1 MADAY
6 IGNRPFYGRTV
17 PELEAM
23 LRSAQDELAGFV
35 TSTSADSTSV
45 QRQQTLSVQ
54 SRIRLLRKELSLL
67 APDKWPADAPLKRT
81 TPQFL

>member
-17 PELEAM
+17 PELEKM
-23 LRSAQDELAGFV
+23 LKQAQEELAGFV
-35 TSTSADSTSV
+35 SATSADSTSV
-45 QRQQTLSVQ
+45 QRQMTMSPQT
-54 SRIRLLRKELSLL
+54 RIRFIRRELHLL

-81 TPQFL
+81 TPQFI